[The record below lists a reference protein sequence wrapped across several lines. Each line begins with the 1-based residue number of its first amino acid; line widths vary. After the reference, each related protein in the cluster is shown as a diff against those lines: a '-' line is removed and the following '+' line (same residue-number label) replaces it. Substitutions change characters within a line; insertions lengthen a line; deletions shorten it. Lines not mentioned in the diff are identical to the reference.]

1 MNCSV
6 VQVHRLAMRSLIS
19 LSAWETSISS
29 LVTEVW
35 DVRLSLKVT
44 NFKTDYVWKNL
55 RTICLSSALS
65 PLSDRGWS
73 QDSRVLSVRLQR
85 NMRFSPDQ
93 SKNSTNQSVTVSPCD
108 LWIEE
113 HASGHNWSE
122 IEFLDLCVG
131 PQRCSMLNLIFVFD
145 DFIAFPA
152 DFLLISSTHW
162 RWSTSS
168 CASRAHW
175 ATSWSRWWYSG
186 GKNIIFFQIFHLLSV
201 CYFWQT
207 RMFSLVWS
215 DYYIKW
221 CLSSSSDICQQIVR
235 TESPSW

>member
-131 PQRCSMLNLIFVFD
+131 PQRCSMLNLVLYLMM
-145 DFIAFPA
+145 
-152 DFLLISSTHW
+152 LLRSLQTSCSHPLPTDAGLHPHVHHGHTGQPHGPGGDIQVGKISSSF
-162 RWSTSS
+162 R
-168 CASRAHW
+168 
-175 ATSWSRWWYSG
+175 YF
-186 GKNIIFFQIFHLLSV
+186 IF
-201 CYFWQT
+201 
-207 RMFSLVWS
+207 
-215 DYYIKW
+215 
-221 CLSSSSDICQQIVR
+221 
-235 TESPSW
+235 